1 MTETNQDKYELLL
14 QEFIE
19 QRNAIKSMILDLEK
33 VKVRIDTLLPDSLDK
48 RFLRIFEEKVKT
60 MTELFRVILDMR
72 KEIIK
77 NAKDEIEL
85 RKRFIGNDDDEFD
98 ISIFNVKKIA
108 DRIEKLSKDKK
119 LIEQKTDLL
128 PTVDVTSEIN
138 DKIEKENK

>member
-19 QRNAIKSMILDLEK
+19 QRNAIKLMILDLEK
-33 VKVRIDTLLPDSLDK
+33 IKARIDSLLPDSIDK
-48 RFLRIFEEKVKT
+48 RFIRIFEEKVKT

-85 RKRFIGNDDDEFD
+85 RKRFISNDDDEFD

-108 DRIEKLSKDKK
+108 ERVERLSKDKK
-119 LIEQKTDLL
+119 LIEQTAESL
-128 PTVDVTSEIN
+128 PLVDGTSEIN
-138 DKIEKENK
+138 NKKEKENN